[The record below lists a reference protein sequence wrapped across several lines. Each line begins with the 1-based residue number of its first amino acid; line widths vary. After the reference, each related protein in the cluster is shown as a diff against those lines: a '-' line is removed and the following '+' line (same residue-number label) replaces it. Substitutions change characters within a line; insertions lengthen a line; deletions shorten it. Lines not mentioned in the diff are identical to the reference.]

1 MSFFVVTYAYSP
13 DVAARDEVR
22 PAHREWLASLGD
34 TLVLSGPTDDDR
46 AVIVAEGSGAAEVTA
61 LFDADPFHVDGR
73 VIASRVVAGWNVVL
87 GRAKDRL

>member
-13 DVAARDEVR
+13 DVSARDAVR

-34 TLVLSGPTDDDR
+34 ALVLSGPTD
-46 AVIVAEGSGAAEVTA
+46 AEGAFLVFEAETAADVEAT
-61 LFDADPFHVDGR
+61 LDADPFFVDGR
-73 VIASRVVAGWNVVL
+73 IVAGRTVAGWTPVL